1 MVCSVTNSTVL
12 ATTAAIS
19 GLTVKP
25 SKDSCAGCCASTALT
40 IAAWTSGSFRW
51 LTDGSICGL
60 FSYPLITSQAVFA
73 TCCSCAPVK
82 TGCTSWPAMAVLP
95 VTKAGRNPSLVA
107 SCDCDTTVA
116 VFFSN
121 SEPSITTACMRM
133 TESGRLAS
141 SIIS

>member
-25 SKDSCAGCCASTALT
+25 SKASCAGCCASTALT
-40 IAAWTSGSFRW
+40 MAAWISGFFGW

-60 FSYPLITSQAVFA
+60 FSYPLITFQAAIA

-82 TGCTSWPAMAVLP
+82 IG
-95 VTKAGRNPSLVA
+95 
-107 SCDCDTTVA
+107 
-116 VFFSN
+116 
-121 SEPSITTACMRM
+121 
-133 TESGRLAS
+133 
-141 SIIS
+141 